1 MKKAMLFAA
10 AGGILLVSASPGTR
24 NPSAKGEARGYPP
37 CSRTL
42 TDRCIQLYERGVRT
56 PENLALNALPGA
68 RYPARGSGASSAV
81 LADKDVGEAPRTEVA
96 AAAAPPRPRIQVRAE
111 RPVRYA
117 AAAYPRCTASNQD
130 RCRQQRAARIH
141 RAGERG

>member
-1 MKKAMLFAA
+1 MKKAILFAA
-10 AGGILLVSASPGTR
+10 AGILLVSASPGTR

-37 CSRTL
+37 CSRTV

-56 PENLALNALPGA
+56 PENLALNALPGTP
-68 RYPARGSGASSAV
+68 YPARGSGASSAV
-81 LADKDVGEAPRTEVA
+81 LADTDVGEAPA
-96 AAAAPPRPRIQVRAE
+96 AARAEAAPARPRIQVRAE

-117 AAAYPRCTASNQD
+117 AATYPRCTAANRD
-130 RCRQQRAARIH
+130 RCQQQRAARIS